1 MAQVRNREDDSE
13 NDLQTPAK
21 KFKTMETPSHEENIL
36 GWSAVRI
43 IRLTER

>member
-1 MAQVRNREDDSE
+1 MAQVRGRESD
-13 NDLQTPAK
+13 NDTQTPAK
-21 KFKTMETPSHEENIL
+21 KFKAMETSSHEEDIL